1 MRTRFLAWW
10 DDLRSSYWFIP
21 ALMTV
26 SAIALSFGSTAFDQM
41 IGQDWVDGFGW
52 IYANKP
58 EGARAFLS
66 TIAGSMIGVAGV
78 TFSITI
84 AAVVYA
90 TSQFGP
96 RLLTNFMRD
105 TGNQVTLGAFIA
117 TFIYCLLVLRTVR
130 SADEPIGDVP
140 EGAELF
146 TGFVP
151 HFSILLAI
159 GFALLSVGVL
169 IFFIHHIPNSVHASN
184 VTAGVGRELKNKISS
199 LYDPA
204 PEPGAILPRDH
215 AGEPQRADTPARV
228 IAETTGYLQF
238 LSVSTLVETARSHD
252 ALIEVRYRPGDFVL
266 PGAALARIWPRDAM
280 DEGMES
286 GIRAAFS
293 FGRKRTQGQDP
304 VFLANELVEIAGR
317 ALSPGINDP
326 FTAISCM
333 DWLAA
338 ALGELAVRQIPSDR
352 HCDDDNVPRVI
363 LGAPNYAEFCE
374 VAWGQMRPYVQ
385 SDRNAALH
393 LMGLLAAAAET
404 TPRREDRET
413 LAAHAEALNTG
424 AQESLDAQSAEAVA
438 ARYKVADALLKSPQ
452 GFDEA
457 VRAHRWLS
465 GRG

>member
-1 MRTRFLAWW
+1 MTARLQAWW
-10 DDLRSSYWFIP
+10 DDLRASYWFIP
-21 ALMTV
+21 AVMTV
-26 SAIALSFGSTAFDQM
+26 SAILLSFASTAFDQA
-41 IGQDWVDGFGW
+41 IGQDWVNGFGW

-105 TGNQVTLGAFIA
+105 TGNQITLGVFIA
-117 TFIYCLLVLRTVR
+117 TFIYCLMVLRTVR
-130 SADEPIGDVP
+130 SAGEPIGTAP
-140 EGAELF
+140 AGAELF

-159 GFALLSVGVL
+159 GFALISVAVL
-169 IFFIHHIPNSVHASN
+169 IYFIHHIPDSVHASN
-184 VTAGVGRELKNKISS
+184 VTAGVGKDLRDKIVK
-199 LYDPA
+199 LY
-204 PEPGAILPRDH
+204 PEAAAKDAALPREAAQWRRPD
-215 AGEPQRADTPARV
+215 APARIV
-228 IAETTGYLQF
+228 SGRPGYLQF
-238 LSVSTLVETARSHD
+238 LSVNSLIQTAAERG
-252 ALIEVRYRPGDFVL
+252 AVIELRYRPGDFVM
-266 PGAALARIWPRDAM
+266 PGRTLALVWPAEAADDEMTDAVR
-280 DEGMES
+280 G
-286 GIRAAFS
+286 AFS
-293 FGRKRTQGQDP
+293 FGRKRTQGQDA

-338 ALGELAVRQIPSDR
+338 ALGELARRRVPSQAHLDE
-352 HCDDDNVPRVI
+352 DGDLRVL
-363 LGAPNYAEFCE
+363 LGAPDFGEFCD
-374 VAWGQMRPYVQ
+374 VAFGQMRPYVQ
-385 SDRNAALH
+385 ADRNAALH

-413 LAAHAEALNTG
+413 LARHAGMLREG
-424 AQESLDAQSAEAVA
+424 AKESLDEQSAAEVA
-438 ARYKVADALLKSPQ
+438 ARYEVAAALLKFPD

-457 VRAHRWLS
+457 ARQHRWLS
-465 GRG
+465 GQG

>member
-1 MRTRFLAWW
+1 MKTRLLAWW

-21 ALMTV
+21 AVMTV
-26 SAIALSFGSTAFDQM
+26 SAIILSFASTAFDQM
-41 IGQDWVDGFGW
+41 IGQDWVEGFGW
-52 IYANKP
+52 VYANKP

-117 TFIYCLLVLRTVR
+117 TFIYCLMVLRTVR
-130 SADEPIGDVP
+130 SADEPVGDLP

-159 GFALLSVGVL
+159 GFVLLSVAVL
-169 IFFIHHIPNSVHASN
+169 IYFIHHIPDSVHASN
-184 VTAGVGRELKNKISS
+184 VTAGVGRELKNKIADF
-199 LYDPA
+199 YPA
-204 PEPGAILPRDH
+204 REEKDAILPMDDASFERPD
-215 AGEPQRADTPARV
+215 APARL
-228 IAETTGYLQF
+228 AAKSAGYLQF
-238 LSVSTLVETARSHD
+238 LSVSSLIETARARD
-252 ALIEVRYRPGDFVL
+252 AVIELRFRPGDFVT
-266 PGAALARIWPRDAM
+266 PGHALVRVWPAEAL
-280 DEGMES
+280 DEDMES
-286 GIRAAFS
+286 SIRSAFS

-304 VFLANELVEIAGR
+304 IFLANELVEIAGR

-333 DWLAA
+333 DWLAN
-338 ALGELAVRQIPSDR
+338 ALGELAQRRAVSERR
-352 HCDDDNVPRVI
+352 LDDDGDLRVI
-363 LGAPNYAEFCE
+363 LSTPDFEEFCE
-374 VAWGQMRPYVQ
+374 VAWGQLRPYVQ

-393 LMGLLAAAAET
+393 MMALLAAASEV
-404 TPRREDRET
+404 TPARADRET
-413 LAAHAEALNTG
+413 LARHAGALNDGATEAL
-424 AQESLDAQSAEAVA
+424 DARSAAAVA
-438 ARYKVADALLKSPQ
+438 ERYAVAVSLLESPS
-452 GFDEA
+452 GFDDA
-457 VRAHRWLS
+457 VAEHRWLS

>member
-1 MRTRFLAWW
+1 MTARLQAWW

-21 ALMTV
+21 AVMTV
-26 SAIALSFGSTAFDQM
+26 AAILLSFASTAFDQI

-105 TGNQVTLGAFIA
+105 TGNQITLGAFIA
-117 TFIYCLLVLRTVR
+117 TFIYCLMVLRTVR

-159 GFALLSVGVL
+159 GFALLSVAVL
-169 IFFIHHIPNSVHASN
+169 IYFIHHIPDSVHASN
-184 VTAGVGRELKNKISS
+184 VTAGVGRELKNKIIH
-199 LYDPA
+199 LY
-204 PEPGAILPRDH
+204 PEEAAKDAVLPRD
-215 AGEPQRADTPARV
+215 AAEWERPDPPGRV
-228 IAETTGYLQF
+228 VSERSGYLQF
-238 LSVSTLVETARSHD
+238 LSVNALVQTARD
-252 ALIEVRYRPGDFVL
+252 REAVIEVRYRPGDFVM
-266 PGAALARIWPRDAM
+266 PGRTLALVWPADKA
-280 DEGMES
+280 DEDMAGAVR
-286 GIRAAFS
+286 GAFS
-293 FGRKRTQGQDP
+293 FGRKRTQGQDA
-304 VFLANELVEIAGR
+304 VFLANELVEIAAR
-317 ALSPGINDP
+317 ALSPGTNDP

-338 ALGELAVRQIPSDR
+338 ALGELAQRRIPSEAHLDEDGALR
-352 HCDDDNVPRVI
+352 LL
-363 LGAPNYAEFCE
+363 LGAPDFAEFCA
-374 VAWGQMRPYVQ
+374 VAFGQMRPYVQ

-413 LAAHAEALNTG
+413 LARHAEMLRDG
-424 AQESLDAQSAEAVA
+424 AMESLDEQSAAEVTARYEVA
-438 ARYKVADALLKSPQ
+438 AALLNSPED
-452 GFDEA
+452 FDEA
-457 VRAHRWLS
+457 AKQHRWLS

>member
-1 MRTRFLAWW
+1 MTARLQAWW
-10 DDLRSSYWFIP
+10 DDLRASYWFIP
-21 ALMTV
+21 AVMTV
-26 SAIALSFGSTAFDQM
+26 LAITLSFASTAFDQM

-105 TGNQVTLGAFIA
+105 TGNQITLGAFIA
-117 TFIYCLLVLRTVR
+117 TFIYCLMVLRTVR
-130 SADEPIGDVP
+130 SADEPLGNVP

-159 GFALLSVGVL
+159 GFALLSVAVL
-169 IFFIHHIPNSVHASN
+169 IYFFHHIPDSVHASN
-184 VTAGVGRELKNKISS
+184 VTAGVGKELKNKIIH
-199 LYDPA
+199 LY
-204 PEPGAILPRDH
+204 PEDAAKDAVLPRD
-215 AGEPQRADTPARV
+215 AAAWERPDAPGRIVSERA
-228 IAETTGYLQF
+228 GYLQF
-238 LSVSTLVETARSHD
+238 LSISSLVATAKARD
-252 ALIEVRYRPGDFVL
+252 AVIEMRYRPGDFIM
-266 PGAALARIWPRDAM
+266 PGRTLALVWPLEAA
-280 DEGMES
+280 DEDMAEAVRG
-286 GIRAAFS
+286 AFS
-293 FGRKRTQGQDP
+293 FGRKRTQGQDA

-338 ALGELAVRQIPSDR
+338 ALGELAQRRIPSEAHRDEE
-352 HCDDDNVPRVI
+352 DDLRVL
-363 LGAPNYAEFCE
+363 LGAPDFAEFCA
-374 VAWGQMRPYVQ
+374 VAFGQMRPYAQ

-393 LMGLLAAAAET
+393 LMALLAAAAET
-404 TPRREDRET
+404 TPRRADRET
-413 LAAHAEALNTG
+413 LARHAEMLKTG
-424 AQESLDAQSAEAVA
+424 AAQTLDEQSVAEVA
-438 ARYKVADALLKSPQ
+438 ARYDVAAALLKSPE

-457 VRAHRWLS
+457 AREHRWLS